1 MLWPLMALALE
12 MPEPDVCRARERWL
26 ETTLDRAQGPARLW
40 YFGWV
45 SAYSAGLAARTT
57 LAFASDD
64 AGVRLDSRVGAVTI
78 GIGLGVTL
86 ALTPRSLFAGDRL
99 RGAPAATLVESC
111 LKVRLGESLLA
122 EAAFWERAG
131 KSWVAHVAGIAV
143 NVGAGLYLGLGA
155 QRWASGLLAIAGG
168 VTVTELK
175 ILTQPTTASRALE
188 ADTPTVTLGLL
199 PLGVALS
206 GTF

>member
-1 MLWPLMALALE
+1 MDACPA
-12 MPEPDVCRARERWL
+12 RARWL
-26 ETTLDRAQGPARLW
+26 QASLDRAQGPARLW

-45 SAYSAGLAARTT
+45 SAYSAGLAVRTT
-57 LAFASDD
+57 LAFTSDD

-99 RGAPAATLVESC
+99 RGAPAGTLAESC
-111 LKVRLGESLLA
+111 LKVRFGESLLA

-131 KSWVAHVAGIAV
+131 KSWIAHVAGIAV
-143 NVGAGLYLGLGA
+143 NAGAGLYLGVKA
-155 QRWASGLLAIAGG
+155 QRWGSGLLAFAGG

-175 ILTQPTTASRALE
+175 ILTQPTTAGRALD

-206 GTF
+206 GSF